1 MTEQEAKEKYLL
13 ARRLALSGYWL
24 LRDTERAA
32 RECNGIGPEW
42 APEWLR
48 TAIDTMCPNLVV
60 VADIH
65 DIRYFIGGTDAD
77 RQRADAEF
85 LSNGYIVA
93 EACHAWYSPGRYV
106 AEWLVRRMHRAL
118 RLGGGKAWTE
128 AKAKK

>member
-1 MTEQEAKEKYLL
+1 MTEQEAHEKYLL

-24 LRDTERAA
+24 LRDTARAA

-42 APEWLR
+42 APAWLR

-85 LSNGYIVA
+85 LANGYAVA
-93 EACHAWYSPGRYV
+93 EACHKWYSPGRYV
-106 AEWLVRRMHRAL
+106 AEFLVRRMHRAL

-128 AKAKK
+128 AMKKK

>member
-1 MTEQEAKEKYLL
+1 MTEQEAHEKYLY
-13 ARRLALSGYWL
+13 ARRLKLSGYWL

-42 APEWLR
+42 APAWLR
-48 TAIDTMCPNLVV
+48 WIIDHLFPNLVV

-65 DIRYFIGGTDAD
+65 DIRYFIGGTEAD

-85 LSNGYIVA
+85 LANGYTVA

-106 AEWLVRRMHRAL
+106 AEFLVRRMHRAL
-118 RLGGGKAWTE
+118 RLGGGKAWKE
-128 AKAKK
+128 AKTK